1 MASAETKTVSS
12 QSWRYSKTLLIF
24 TATLGLFTENFI
36 YGFIVPIMPYMIEK
50 RLRLDPSFTQRFTT
64 ELLFVLG
71 LVSMLSAP
79 VIGYLADQTTS
90 RKIPLLLSLIGC
102 TVGTL
107 LVATTPS
114 VWAMYIG
121 RILQGMA
128 GTAAWI
134 VGFGML
140 TDAAG
145 KQHQGKALGIAGSF
159 ITAGIITGPAVAGA
173 LLEWIGYWP
182 AWTVPLTLLAIDFIA
197 RLAMADQPAASKT
210 AKANPASHEPSDDEP
225 LLADSTND
233 NDESKG
239 GASQGFYSIMFRQGK
254 VYAAIFNVIAFST
267 ILSGF
272 DATLP
277 VHLRDAF
284 GWGPAPIGSIFL
296 GLQIPA
302 MCLAPF
308 VGWLRDRIGLK
319 WPTTIGWALTALLLW
334 FAGVPGDAD
343 FLGYGSDARG
353 QGAFV
358 ACIISIGIVW
368 SFARGAG
375 TFQLNA
381 ILHDL
386 RETNPDVFGPG
397 GGSSRMFSLTEVS
410 FSMGLML
417 GPLICGSLADTVGFY
432 YTSCF
437 MAGTSAFVAAT
448 SFFFFTHKSRVMD
461 TPSLATD

>member
-1 MASAETKTVSS
+1 MASTETKTVSS
-12 QSWRYSKTLLIF
+12 HSWRYSKTLLIF
-24 TATLGLFTENFI
+24 TATLGLFTENFL
-36 YGFIVPIMPYMIEK
+36 YGFVVPILPYMIEK
-50 RLRLDPSFTQRFTT
+50 RLRLDPSYTQRFTT

-71 LVSMLSAP
+71 LISMVSAP
-79 VIGYLADQTTS
+79 IIGHLADQTTS

-114 VWAMYIG
+114 VWAMYVG

-128 GTAAWI
+128 GTGAWI

-197 RLAMADQPAASKT
+197 RLAMADQPAASRT
-210 AKANPASHEPSDDEP
+210 AKSDARPRSESHGPSEDEP
-225 LLADSTND
+225 LLQDSSND
-233 NDESKG
+233 NDESKRV
-239 GASQGFYSIMFRQGK
+239 ASQGFYSIMFRQGK
-254 VYAAIFNVIAFST
+254 TYAAIFNVIAFST

-319 WPTTIGWALTALLLW
+319 WPTTIGWALTAPLLW

-343 FLGYGSDARG
+343 FLGIGSDARG
-353 QGAFV
+353 QGTFV

-368 SFARGAG
+368 SFVRGAG
-375 TFQLNA
+375 TFQLTA
-381 ILHDL
+381 VLHDL
-386 RETNPDVFGPG
+386 RETNPNIFGPG

-410 FSMGLML
+410 FSTGLML

-432 YTSCF
+432 WTSCF
-437 MAGTSAFVAAT
+437 MAATSAFVAVT
-448 SFFFFTHKSRVMD
+448 SFLFFTHNPVWW
-461 TPSLATD
+461 TLQA